1 MGISRGQLI
10 AAAGAAL
17 LAGGVWLHNRNKT
30 LKQLH
35 GGIIETLQTKGR
47 QDGSGGFVCTN
58 DTDRIWTDGSSVR
71 LQSRTL
77 PLYESEAVKESDPI
91 VATFRPI
98 KTRVLFNG
106 YNFEDVEPSK
116 PSDVLAGLKKAVN
129 ELCINP
135 TKSSPN
141 NNPSSGQLLGSVAL
155 GFFEQGGS
163 ING

>member
-1 MGISRGQLI
+1 MRISGKQLI
-10 AAAGAAL
+10 AAAAAAAAAAAV
-17 LAGGVWLHNRNKT
+17 LAVGGVWLHNRNQA
-30 LKQLH
+30 LEQLRD
-35 GGIIETLQTKGR
+35 GIIKTLQTNGR

-116 PSDVLAGLKKAVN
+116 PLGVLAGLEKAVN
-129 ELCINP
+129 KLCINP

-141 NNPSSGQLLGSVAL
+141 NNPSPGQLLGSVAL
-155 GFFEQGGS
+155 GFFER
-163 ING
+163 